1 MHEAVLS
8 AYNQRKD
15 SRRIQRHCLHS
26 HLQHSLW
33 KGTLQNCHLRGV
45 KYGTLCLHAVSMTA
59 TRHGQ
64 AVHPPDTVGLL
75 GPGSCTPTCRQLP
88 QHEVSRTGSFVPGI
102 GCDRVFSPAI
112 SEWFIDAV
120 KFMHFY
126 SLSALGRRQVKC
138 HSDQFVSPSTKRAG
152 WCWQRSC
159 QTGGHNRQR

>member
-1 MHEAVLS
+1 MLS

-33 KGTLQNCHLRGV
+33 KGTLQNCQLRGV

-59 TRHGQ
+59 TQHAAEHRILLTLLGSSAPDRAHQPAASFPNTRSAGQGALYQEQ
-64 AVHPPDTVGLL
+64 AV
-75 GPGSCTPTCRQLP
+75 
-88 QHEVSRTGSFVPGI
+88 I
-102 GCDRVFSPAI
+102 GCFLQLSVSDLLMQWSSCIFTAFQHWEEDRWNAIQTKSYPSP
-112 SEWFIDAV
+112 
-120 KFMHFY
+120 
-126 SLSALGRRQVKC
+126 
-138 HSDQFVSPSTKRAG
+138 TKRAG